1 MSLHKSFSATENKP
15 QDMGKPLYDSTRA
28 SENKAS
34 RPHRHRLRPDM
45 SPLKKSKGKERIRE

>member
-1 MSLHKSFSATENKP
+1 MSLHRYFSATESKP
-15 QDMGKPLYDSTRA
+15 RDTGKPLYDSLRA
-28 SENKAS
+28 SENTAS